1 MSPGEQTKE
10 RILLL
15 ASERFLNEGFVH
27 VSVDQLATDL
37 GMSKKT
43 LYKHF
48 ESKDALFEQFVDR
61 MTGDMHRQ
69 IRAITDLDAPFIEK
83 IDRFMRL
90 LAEKAGRMSK
100 PLMLDMQRHKPEI
113 WNRVEVFRRER
124 IRQNFSAMLANGVA
138 EGYVRNDLNIDI
150 VVLSFL
156 ATVESVINPG
166 VLLSQSFSTREAI
179 QGVLRIYFHGI
190 LTEDASS
197 QLRAIQDGHAIA

>member
-1 MSPGEQTKE
+1 MTPGEQTKE

-27 VSVDQLATDL
+27 VSVGQLATDL

-61 MTGDMHRQ
+61 MTGDLHRQ

-113 WNRVEVFRRER
+113 WNRVEIFRRKR

-138 EGYVRNDLNIDI
+138 EGYVRNDLNIDL